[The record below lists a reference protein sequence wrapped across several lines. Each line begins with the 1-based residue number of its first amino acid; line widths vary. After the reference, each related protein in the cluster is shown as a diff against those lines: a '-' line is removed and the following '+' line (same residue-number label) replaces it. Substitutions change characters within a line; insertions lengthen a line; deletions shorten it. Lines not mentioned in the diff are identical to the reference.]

1 VNGVRAPGDPRHIP
15 LGAHDVLQLAVGPV
29 QPFHPYEFTPGTV
42 TGGTKGNTMQTRIV
56 VGGVLAAL
64 ALGATGVGVAVAGSG
79 GTAAAAPAYGSGYG
93 AAGSP
98 SAPSAPPAPS
108 AATVTNRSTNLGPTL
123 VDGTGRTLYLFESDT
138 PTTSTCN
145 GSCASVWP
153 PASAASTPHATGGT
167 RVDLLGTL
175 RRTDGTTQLTYKGH
189 PLYYFAGDAKPG
201 DTTGQGLDQFGA
213 KWYALTP
220 GGGTIDTD

>member
-1 VNGVRAPGDPRHIP
+1 
-15 LGAHDVLQLAVGPV
+15 
-29 QPFHPYEFTPGTV
+29 
-42 TGGTKGNTMQTRIV
+42 MQTRIV

-64 ALGATGVGVAVAGSG
+64 TLGATGVGVAVAGSG

-93 AAGSP
+93 GAASP
-98 SAPSAPPAPS
+98 STPSAPS

-123 VDGTGRTLYLFESDT
+123 VDGAGRTLYLFESDT
-138 PTTSTCN
+138 PTVSTCN

-153 PASAASTPHATGGT
+153 PASAASTPHATGGA

-201 DTTGQGLDQFGA
+201 DTTGQGLNQFGA